1 MNTYGMKI
9 EMKPVISAS
18 ELEEAVKLATG
29 EEIEDLCDVLWCGQY
44 TNDCY
49 KALYFED
56 DAGWYDE
63 KPDCYSD
70 EEWAEECERVRKA
83 NLVYQTLRKI
93 FGSFYSTVL
102 VDVSW

>member
-18 ELEEAVKLATG
+18 ELEEAVKQATG
-29 EEIEDLCDVLWCGQY
+29 EEIEDLRNLLWDEQY
-44 TNDCY
+44 INDCY

-56 DAGWYDE
+56 EATGRYE
-63 KPDCYSD
+63 KPDYYND
-70 EEWAEECERVRKA
+70 EEWAAMCERVRKT
-83 NLVYQTLRKI
+83 NLVYQTLREI
-93 FGSFYSTVL
+93 FGSFYDTVL